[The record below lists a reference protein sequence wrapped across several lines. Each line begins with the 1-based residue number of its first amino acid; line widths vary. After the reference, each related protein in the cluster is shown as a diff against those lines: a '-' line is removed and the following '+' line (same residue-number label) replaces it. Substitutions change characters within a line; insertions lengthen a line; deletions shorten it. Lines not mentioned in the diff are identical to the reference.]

1 MINLRWASGCM
12 AAVTLMA
19 AGAAAA
25 QPAPDPASRRLF
37 LQCQSCHSVKSGQ
50 PHKVGPNLA
59 GVLGQRAGT
68 RPGYSYSKPLAASG
82 VVWTDAAMDRWLQKP
97 SAVVPG
103 NKMVFSGV
111 PKAEDR
117 KKLIAYMRTQ
127 AR

>member
-1 MINLRWASGCM
+1 V
-12 AAVTLMA
+12 VTA

-25 QPAPDPASRRLF
+25 AQPAVDPATRRLF
-37 LQCQSCHSVKSGQ
+37 LQCRSCHSVQSGQ

-59 GVLGQRAGT
+59 GVMGQRAGT
-68 RPGYSYSKPLAASG
+68 RPGYKYSQPLAASG
-82 VVWTDAAMDRWLQKP
+82 VIWTDAAMDRWLQKP

-103 NKMVFSGV
+103 NKMVFSGMA
-111 PKAEDR
+111 KAEDR